1 MSGRMRDDM
10 IWLLQVRGGWVVGV
24 VIVVRLGIRGT
35 MLDAGA
41 GTNCMCVREG
51 GATFKVLVTC
61 ILTSIMKCMVQICY
75 TQDKLRPTGRQL
87 IQCCNLVNC

>member
-24 VIVVRLGIRGT
+24 VIVVRLGTRGT
-35 MLDAGA
+35 MLDAGT

-51 GATFKVLVTC
+51 GATFNVLVTC
-61 ILTSIMKCMVQICY
+61 ILTSNEMHGSNLLY
-75 TQDKLRPTGRQL
+75 TRQAQTYRSAINTVL
-87 IQCCNLVNC
+87 